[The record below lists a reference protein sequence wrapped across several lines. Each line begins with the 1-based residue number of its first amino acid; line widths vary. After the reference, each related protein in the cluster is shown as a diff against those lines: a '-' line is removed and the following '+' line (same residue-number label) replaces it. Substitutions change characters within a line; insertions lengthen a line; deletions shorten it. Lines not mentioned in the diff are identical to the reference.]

1 MPYLHPWTLRQ
12 GGRLRLTWAGKAG
25 GILQRANEEAD
36 RFAGLDRHDE
46 AWWVL
51 SVALSESYKACP
63 RRFEEVLKENPSP
76 FSWKYK

>member
-1 MPYLHPWTLRQ
+1 M
-12 GGRLRLTWAGKAG
+12 RLLNE
-25 GILQRANEEAD
+25 ANKEAD
-36 RFAGLDRHDE
+36 RFAAMNRHDE

-63 RRFEEVLKENPSP
+63 RSFEEVLKEDPSP